1 MPQSRSRNIAS
12 IACILR
18 AGETLAEAALQQ
30 ALKLA
35 AANDAHLSV
44 TIAIQHLTQP
54 YSPIWM
60 SLPAG
65 MVSDINA
72 KSKAKATAAADIAR
86 DAARIAAV
94 NIDIQEVMDQGGDA
108 TEAAVRAARASDLIV
123 VDQPDAVMDGKA
135 VIFEE
140 ALFRSG
146 RPVLVATPKRAPL
159 EDVNKA
165 MLAWDG
171 TSHAARAAGDLMC
184 LFPEI
189 KHIDIVS
196 VLGDKDL
203 MSTRPGADL
212 ARHLARKGTH
222 VSIVE
227 LSRSDGT
234 VPELLDGHATKS
246 GADVIA
252 MGGYGHSRLRQFVM
266 GGVTS
271 ELIRH
276 AATPLLMSY

>member
-108 TEAAVRAARASDLIV
+108 TEAAVRAARASETPSARSSRRPV
-123 VDQPDAVMDGKA
+123 A
-135 VIFEE
+135 VIKSTLSIRVTDAAAIVLIATHFS
-140 ALFRSG
+140 AFFSFHSGARCGACWRGAGGSG
-146 RPVLVATPKRAPL
+146 RRGTRTTMRCRNVIWLYWTCGSFFGGLSGTGMPSSSI
-159 EDVNKA
+159 KA
-165 MLAWDG
+165 GIGRKCAIG
-171 TSHAARAAGDLMC
+171 
-184 LFPEI
+184 
-189 KHIDIVS
+189 
-196 VLGDKDL
+196 
-203 MSTRPGADL
+203 PGL
-212 ARHLARKGTH
+212 C
-222 VSIVE
+222 
-227 LSRSDGT
+227 
-234 VPELLDGHATKS
+234 
-246 GADVIA
+246 
-252 MGGYGHSRLRQFVM
+252 
-266 GGVTS
+266 
-271 ELIRH
+271 
-276 AATPLLMSY
+276 